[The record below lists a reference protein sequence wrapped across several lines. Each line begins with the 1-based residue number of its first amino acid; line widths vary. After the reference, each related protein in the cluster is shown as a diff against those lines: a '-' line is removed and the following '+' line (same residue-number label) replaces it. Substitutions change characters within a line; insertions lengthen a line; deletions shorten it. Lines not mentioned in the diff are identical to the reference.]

1 MTKFPQTAFAVCFFL
16 RVFPPF
22 SAASP
27 CGIYFA
33 VFFTYYRY
41 MRKHGE
47 NFISGALVL
56 SLGGLLAKILG
67 ALYRIPLTNIIGS
80 YGMGLYQLVFPPY
93 ILFLTVAQA
102 GVPIALSKLIAE
114 NNQLGNVERSRKIFR
129 CAFVFLAL
137 LGAVCAVL
145 MASLSN
151 VIAVSQGNSE
161 TAHAFLIVAP
171 ALLFVPVTNA
181 LKAYFQGNM
190 NMIPSGVTTVIE
202 QIVKLAVGL
211 LCATH
216 FMPDVHKAVMG
227 AVFAIT
233 VSEFGS
239 LAIMSAVYLIHRRR
253 NRYVG
258 KISVGR
264 SDVASIAPNL
274 LALAVPVALGGFA
287 MQMSQ
292 VIDSV
297 MVVNLLTVPNATEM
311 YGLWTGPVNSMLG
324 LPIALSS
331 GVAVSALPGIT
342 KTFYS
347 GDKTALN
354 NSFNTAMKLTL
365 VIALPCALGMILLS
379 RPILSLLYGGLP
391 EEEIYVAAMLLSLS
405 GLSIVFLAVMQ
416 TCVSVCQA
424 VGKPYATVVI
434 VSLSIVVKAAVNLAL
449 LPKPQINIYAA
460 AISETLCYLFAA
472 VCVII
477 YLRVKIGFRTDAVS
491 CLVKPLGSCMLM
503 TLFIT
508 VALTFFG
515 NVFAG
520 TLGTLLLIALSGA
533 VYLAGL
539 VLLKTFDRSELP
551 FLPVKQK

>member
-1 MTKFPQTAFAVCFFL
+1 MK
-16 RVFPPF
+16 
-22 SAASP
+22 
-27 CGIYFA
+27 
-33 VFFTYYRY
+33 
-41 MRKHGE
+41 KHGDS
-47 NFISGALVL
+47 FISGALVL
-56 SLGGLLAKILG
+56 SLGGLFAKILG
-67 ALYRIPLTNIIGS
+67 ALYRIPLTNIVGS

-102 GVPIALSKLIAE
+102 GVPVALSKLIAE
-114 NNQLGNVERSRKIFR
+114 NNQLGNAERSRKIFV
-129 CAFVFLAL
+129 CAFVFLAA

-145 MASLSN
+145 MASLSK
-151 VIAVSQGNSE
+151 VIAASQGNGE
-161 TAHAFLIVAP
+161 TAQAFCIVAP

-190 NMIPSGVTTVIE
+190 NMVPSGVTTVIE

-211 LCATH
+211 ICANH

-239 LAIMSAVYLIHRRR
+239 LAIMAGVYAVHRKRHP
-253 NRYVG
+253 YVG
-258 KISVGR
+258 KISVSR
-264 SDVASIAPNL
+264 ADVKGIASNVA
-274 LALAVPVALGGFA
+274 ALAVPVALGGFA

-297 MVVNLLTVPNATEM
+297 MVVNLLTVPNATQM

-342 KTFYS
+342 KTFYG
-347 GDKTALN
+347 GDKAALN
-354 NSFNTAMKLTL
+354 GSFNTAMKLTL
-365 VIALPCALGMILLS
+365 VIALPCSLGMILLS

-391 EEEIYVAAMLLSLS
+391 ADEIAVASVLLSIS
-405 GLSIVFLAVMQ
+405 GLSIVFLAILQ

-434 VSLSIVVKAAVNLAL
+434 VSLSIVVKATVNLLL
-449 LPKPQINIYAA
+449 LPNAQINIYAA
-460 AISETLCYLFAA
+460 AISETLCYLFAT

-477 YLRVKIGFRTDAVS
+477 YLRVKVGLKTDVMS
-491 CLVKPLGSCMLM
+491 GIIKPLGSCMLM
-503 TLFIT
+503 TLVI
-508 VALTFFG
+508 VLALTFLSG
-515 NVFAG
+515 VFAG
-520 TLGTLLLIALSGA
+520 AFGTLALIGIAAS
-533 VYLAGL
+533 VYMLGIIA
-539 VLLKTFDRSELP
+539 LKTFDRSELP
-551 FLPVKQK
+551 LPVKK

>member
-1 MTKFPQTAFAVCFFL
+1 MKK
-16 RVFPPF
+16 R
-22 SAASP
+22 
-27 CGIYFA
+27 
-33 VFFTYYRY
+33 
-41 MRKHGE
+41 GE
-47 NFISGALVL
+47 SFISGALIL
-56 SLGGLLAKILG
+56 SLGGLFAKILG

-102 GVPIALSKLIAE
+102 GVPVALSKLIAE

-129 CAFVFLAL
+129 SAFIFLAC

-145 MASLSN
+145 MASLSR
-151 VIAVSQGNSE
+151 VIALSQGNEE
-161 TAHAFLIVAP
+161 TATAFLIVAL

-190 NMIPSGVTTVIE
+190 NMVPSGVTTVIE
-202 QIVKLAVGL
+202 QVVKLAVGL
-211 LCATH
+211 ACAVH

-239 LAIMSAVYLIHRRR
+239 LAIMSVVYLVHRHKQK
-253 NRYVG
+253 VG
-258 KISVGR
+258 KNSV
-264 SDVASIAPNL
+264 SWADAKSIAPSV
-274 LALAVPVALGGFA
+274 LALSIPVALGGFA

-331 GVAVSALPGIT
+331 GVAVSALPSIT
-342 KTFYS
+342 KAMYS
-347 GDKTALN
+347 GEDDKLHK
-354 NSFNTAMKLTL
+354 SFNSAMKLTL
-365 VIALPCALGMILLS
+365 VIALPCAFGMIALS
-379 RPILSLLYGGLP
+379 RPILQLLYGALP
-391 EEEIYVAAMLLSLS
+391 QEEIYVASVLLSLS
-405 GLSIVFLAVMQ
+405 GMSIVFLAILQ

-424 VGKPYATVVI
+424 VGKPYATVII
-434 VSLSIVVKAAVNLAL
+434 VSLSIVVKAAVNLVL
-449 LPKPQINIYAA
+449 LPNPQINIYAA
-460 AISETLCYLFAA
+460 AISETLCYLFATI
-472 VCVII
+472 CVII
-477 YLRVKIGFRTDAVS
+477 YLQRKVKLRVEINACV
-491 CLVKPLGSCMLM
+491 LKPLAAGLMM

-508 VALTFFG
+508 VALTLLNNFF
-515 NVFAG
+515 VG
-520 TLGTLLLIALSGA
+520 TLGTLLMIAIAGA
-533 VYLAGL
+533 IYFGGL
-539 VLLKTFDRSELP
+539 FALKVFDRSELT